1 MRKLICFAFI
11 MLTLSGTHAR
21 AEMPVVAAPEEAHAT
36 MLASP
41 DPQLAAN
48 KRLVYDFWRKVF
60 EAGHLE
66 LAEDY
71 LSESY
76 IQHNPNVPTGRQ
88 AFIDFFAKIKSPRP
102 IEPVI
107 KMPLVAMIAEGDL
120 VLLCFV
126 RQEAD
131 PRNPGKTYT
140 TSWFDMF
147 RVRDGRIVEHWDP
160 AEKR

>member
-1 MRKLICFAFI
+1 MRNLICSTFI
-11 MLTLSGTHAR
+11 MLALSGAHAR

-102 IEPVI
+102 IEPAI